1 MFRNHLSSCF
11 LAINGQQN
19 AVIEINEQLLGQ
31 FKDDKRNGKGTCY
44 YADGRK
50 YTGDM
55 VNDKREGQG
64 VLVWKDGER
73 YEVRC
78 SEITCHHVF

>member
-1 MFRNHLSSCF
+1 M
-11 LAINGQQN
+11 
-19 AVIEINEQLLGQ
+19 
-31 FKDDKRNGKGTCY
+31 NGKGTYY

-55 VNDKREGQG
+55 ANDKREGQG
-64 VLVWKDGER
+64 VLVWENGER

-78 SEITCHHVF
+78 SEIICHHVF

>member
-1 MFRNHLSSCF
+1 MFTNHFPSSF
-11 LAINGQQN
+11 LVISGQQN
-19 AVIEINEQLLGQ
+19 AVIKINEQLLGQ

-55 VNDKREGQG
+55 ANDKREGQG
-64 VLVWKDGER
+64 VLVWENGER

-78 SEITCHHVF
+78 SEIICHHVF